1 MEKERHYSK
10 TVILALFLLLIP
22 MGLSPVIAVGTNPAA
37 DCTSGATCKVLF
49 TYAADD
55 YFQWSVPRSDT
66 YTLEVWGAAGGGGVD
81 YYGTGGKGG
90 YASGQVYLTS
100 GTTLY
105 VYPGGKGFLSS
116 TTRAFN
122 GGGKGDIDAGGSYGI
137 GYTGGGAT
145 HIARSVG
152 TLNTLSSSVSNVL
165 IVAGGGGGAAGSN
178 NSSWTSL
185 KGNGGSGGG
194 VTGSSGTTGL
204 GAVGTGG
211 TQISGGTSSAASSP
225 SGFGIGADSTN
236 QRGNHVSGGGGGGG
250 FYGGGSGSDAGGGGG
265 GGSGYVGSL
274 VNSINTGGGNSMPNP
289 AGGTMTGNSEAGY
302 ARISYAAVAQIST
315 VNLATAGN
323 VSTAEFNKSILVT
336 ATTNVPGKVLFKEN
350 NRRIAGCINKVVISS
365 TVTCNWKPRIRGSVT
380 LSATFVPTSI
390 SYSTSNSAGI
400 SIFVA
405 SRTTPR

>member
-236 QRGNHVSGGGGGGG
+236 QSGNHVSGGGGGGG